1 MADAQFASTCLM
13 TALHENT
20 DSDQNTLS
28 TDTFSCDKC
37 NIIQYTTIHKYS
49 DRFQNG
55 WHYSEEEATKTWTPV
70 SNGDQFS
77 DEDQKK
83 GFSSRLDNARH
94 SLSAGSSRA
103 VDNYKLLSTLL
114 DHFDQDCV
122 DVNDEA
128 PSTSSR
134 KKPLLKHSGIIVI

>member
-1 MADAQFASTCLM
+1 MRKHML

-20 DSDQNTLS
+20 DSDQNALS
-28 TDTFSCDKC
+28 NDTFSRDKC
-37 NIIQYTTIHKYS
+37 NIVSIKQYISTVRDFKMAGIIPKKKRQRLGP
-49 DRFQNG
+49 RFQMEIN
-55 WHYSEEEATKTWTPV
+55 
-70 SNGDQFS
+70 FS
-77 DEDQKK
+77 DEGQKK
-83 GFSSRLDNARH
+83 GFLNHLDNARH